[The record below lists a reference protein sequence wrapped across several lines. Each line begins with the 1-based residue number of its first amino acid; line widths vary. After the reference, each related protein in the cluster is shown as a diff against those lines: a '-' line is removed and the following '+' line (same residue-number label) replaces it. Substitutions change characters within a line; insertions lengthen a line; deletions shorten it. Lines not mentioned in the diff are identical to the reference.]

1 MMYDSLDVNI
11 RFFYEEY
18 LKKAN
23 NVLTFEINDYVYES
37 LLHDVMLDIQQYQ
50 WNQGPLTIEFNF
62 NYSNFGY
69 VDSCILCDGLSEVE
83 WYSKSTIKLSLRCR
97 SLNFEGAMK
106 VIDLYNRLPNINL
119 WIDLE
124 GINSDCRML
133 ISYIKQVIVANA
145 ENVEED
151 KDIVTIHN
159 DRMTVLC
166 SQEIDDL
173 ICEGDTNHE
182 PNNHF

>member
-1 MMYDSLDVNI
+1 
-11 RFFYEEY
+11 
-18 LKKAN
+18 
-23 NVLTFEINDYVYES
+23 
-37 LLHDVMLDIQQYQ
+37 
-50 WNQGPLTIEFNF
+50 
-62 NYSNFGY
+62 
-69 VDSCILCDGLSEVE
+69 
-83 WYSKSTIKLSLRCR
+83 
-97 SLNFEGAMK
+97 MK

-124 GINSDCRML
+124 GINSDRRML